1 MTGGRWRARG
11 GSRTRDLTLT
21 RRLLWPAELLG
32 QGRDDTGPGDGCAA
46 GALEVARPRRVLAS
60 GRAPGQPLV
69 VLTDRD
75 RAILDFERGCWQL
88 SSPKADAIRA
98 HLDLSPTRYY
108 QLLNLLLDDPAAAAY
123 DPLVVRRLR
132 RARLHR
138 RRARIEGRTTAG
150 RGR

>member
-1 MTGGRWRARG
+1 MH
-11 GSRTRDLTLT
+11 
-21 RRLLWPAELLG
+21 
-32 QGRDDTGPGDGCAA
+32 A
-46 GALEVARPRRVLAS
+46 GAPGRSREVARPRRVLAS
-60 GRAPGQPLV
+60 GRVPGQPWV

-88 SSPKADAIRA
+88 SSAKGEAIRA

-108 QLLNLLLDDPAAAAY
+108 QLLNLLIDDPAAAAY